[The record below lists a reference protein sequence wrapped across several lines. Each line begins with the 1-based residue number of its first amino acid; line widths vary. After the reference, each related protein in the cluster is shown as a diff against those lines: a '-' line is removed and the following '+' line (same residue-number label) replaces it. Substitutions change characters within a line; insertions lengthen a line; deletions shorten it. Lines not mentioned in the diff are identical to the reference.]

1 MKVTRRDALLGL
13 GLLPFALSCTASEP
27 RAKAP
32 PSGGP
37 GEGRQTVAG
46 SGGSAM
52 ACSQY
57 VTSSSGE
64 GTASATPVW
73 LAPHEPG
80 RTVSAPPW
88 PAGA

>member
-1 MKVTRRDALLGL
+1 MTTEVPGR
-13 GLLPFALSCTASEP
+13 PS
-27 RAKAP
+27 
-32 PSGGP
+32 PSGVTCSRTG
-37 GEGRQTVAG
+37 TA
-46 SGGSAM
+46 SGGSAT

-57 VTSSSGE
+57 VTSSSGD